1 MIGKAMATQA
11 QIDCIQEL
19 IQKTK
24 TDLDWF
30 CFDGLTR
37 HQAQDMIDRLRDA
50 YEWEHGVKP
59 RLLQED

>member
-1 MIGKAMATQA
+1 MRDRKLATAA

-19 IQKTK
+19 IQKTH

-37 HQAQDMIDRLRDA
+37 HQAQDIIERLKEA
-50 YEWEHGVKP
+50 YEIEHGTAP
-59 RLLQED
+59 RLLEN